1 MCVFSKIGYLFKLD
15 YIVQMA
21 DNTMNGV
28 DDIVSQADTDVSQDG
43 LLSHDAGDV
52 VERVA
57 YLEKKVNQQEDELVC
72 LKAAMAD
79 VIRRLGTV
87 ESNAQNQL
95 PQSRAHRALP
105 SRPKS
110 MAGSSVFK
118 APHMNA
124 LENANMVP
132 TRTAPPTRSARGPR
146 HSSAHTLSKWS
157 SLSTSAEMSNSQLT
171 PTSSKE
177 PMWNQEDGYL
187 KMQIRGRN
195 ISLYAPTALTD
206 YNVTKPGDA
215 PTEKLQLEWVYGYRG
230 RDCRSN
236 LYSLPTGEIVYF
248 TAGVVVLHNAEEQT
262 QRHYLGHTDD
272 IKCIAIHPDKIK
284 IATGQVAGHDARDG
298 KDQKKKGGAQAKSTD
313 NENDPHVRIW
323 DSVSLNTLHVIGIG
337 VFNRAVCCLS
347 FSKLDGGQQL
357 AVIDEANEHILS
369 VWDLSKDK
377 PHKITETKSSTEPV
391 LAVEFHPSEKGSIV
405 SCGKSQITF
414 WTLEGGAL
422 NKKNGIF
429 DKHDKP
435 KYVLTLAF
443 SDSGDILSGD
453 SNGNIF
459 VWGKGTNRI
468 TQSVVGAHEGG
479 VFSLCV
485 TKDGTLLSG
494 GGKDRKIIQW
504 DSSFKK
510 TGTETEVPEAFGP
523 VRTLSQGKGGLV
535 LVGTTRNCI
544 LSGSMDLEF
553 SVIVQGHTDEMWGLA
568 SHPSQHQFLTCGS
581 DKQLYLWDSQ
591 SRSVVW
597 NKEMNDAIHSCCFH
611 PRGGIIAVGTSVARW
626 LVLDLATHEIISV
639 HTDGNEQIECIQYSP
654 DGSMLALG
662 SRDNYIYIYQV
673 SEDGKKYTKVG
684 RCSGHSSFITHID
697 WSEDGQYL
705 ASNSG
710 DYELLYWTASS
721 CKQQTNPAVTRD
733 LKWATQS
740 CVLSFNSAGIWPE
753 GADGTDIN
761 GCCKSNNERL
771 LASCDD
777 FGRVNL
783 FAYPTCQPKSA
794 NHSYKGH
801 SSHVTSVDFLFDDS
815 RLVST
820 GGKDT
825 AVMQWQVV

>member
-1 MCVFSKIGYLFKLD
+1 M
-15 YIVQMA
+15 
-21 DNTMNGV
+21 
-28 DDIVSQADTDVSQDG
+28 SQGNLAGALTSR
-43 LLSHDAGDV
+43 SH
-52 VERVA
+52 
-57 YLEKKVNQQEDELVC
+57 
-72 LKAAMAD
+72 
-79 VIRRLGTV
+79 
-87 ESNAQNQL
+87 
-95 PQSRAHRALP
+95 
-105 SRPKS
+105 
-110 MAGSSVFK
+110 
-118 APHMNA
+118 
-124 LENANMVP
+124 
-132 TRTAPPTRSARGPR
+132 SARG
-146 HSSAHTLSKWS
+146 
-157 SLSTSAEMSNSQLT
+157 
-171 PTSSKE
+171 SKE
-177 PMWNQEDGYL
+177 PMWNQDDAFI
-187 KMQIRGRN
+187 KMDIRGRK
-195 ISLYAPTALTD
+195 ISLYAPSTLTD
-206 YNVTKPGDA
+206 YSLSKPGEL

-236 LYSLPTGEIVYF
+236 LYSLPTGEIIYF
-248 TAGVVVLHNAEEQT
+248 TAGVVVLHNPEEQT

-272 IKCIAIHPDKIK
+272 VKCIAIHPDKIK
-284 IATGQVAGHDARDG
+284 IATGQVAGHDAKEG
-298 KDQKKKGGAQAKSTD
+298 KKPAAM
-313 NENDPHVRIW
+313 PHVRIW
-323 DSVSLNTLHVIGIG
+323 DSVSLNTLHVIGCG
-337 VFNRAVCCLS
+337 VFNRAVSCLS

-357 AVIDEANEHILS
+357 AVIDESNEHILS
-369 VWDLSKDK
+369 IWDLSKDK
-377 PHKITETKSSTEPV
+377 PNKICETKSSTEPV
-391 LAVEFHPSEKGSIV
+391 LAVEFHPSEKGSLV

-414 WTLEGGAL
+414 WTLEGGSL
-422 NKKNGIF
+422 SKKNGIF

-443 SDSGDILSGD
+443 SDAGDILSGD

-459 VWGKGTNRI
+459 VWGKGSNRI
-468 TQSVVGAHEGG
+468 SQSMLGAHEGG

-510 TGTETEVPEAFGP
+510 TGAETEVPEAFGP

-568 SHPSQHQFLTCGS
+568 CHPSQHQFLTCGS

-597 NKEMNDAIHSCCFH
+597 NKEMNDCIHSCCFH
-611 PRGGIIAVGTSVARW
+611 PRGGIVAVGTSVARW
-626 LVLDLATHEIISV
+626 LVLDLSTHEIVSV
-639 HTDGNEQIECIQYSP
+639 HTDGNEQIETLKYSP
-654 DGSMLALG
+654 DGSMLAVG

-721 CKQQTNPAVTRD
+721 CKQMTNPAVTRD
-733 LKWATQS
+733 LRWATQS
-740 CVLSFNSAGIWPE
+740 NVLSFNTAGIWPE

-761 GCCKSNNERL
+761 DCCKSNNERL
-771 LASCDD
+771 IATCDD
-777 FGRVNL
+777 FGKVNL
-783 FAYPTCQPKSA
+783 FAYPSCQLKSP
-794 NHSYKGH
+794 HHIYKGH
-801 SSHVTSVDFLFDDS
+801 SSHVTSVNFLFDDS